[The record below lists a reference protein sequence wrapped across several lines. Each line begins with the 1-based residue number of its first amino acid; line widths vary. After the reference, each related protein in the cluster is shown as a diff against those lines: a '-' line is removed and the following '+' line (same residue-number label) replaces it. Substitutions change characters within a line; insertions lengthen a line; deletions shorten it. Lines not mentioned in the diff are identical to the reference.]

1 MPTGICTHMLNV
13 RNTGYIVNMN
23 LTKVK
28 NSSYWERVEIM
39 KTTLSQDEISY
50 IQENESED
58 NFKIALAGRV
68 DATPE
73 QLAWCADTS
82 SHLAQKLVL
91 ARANVGD
98 ETIVLIGLNAVDE
111 YKTNI
116 AHASYV
122 HPMKSYHET
131 MVANAIELFRTATI
145 LLERRKVA
153 WLSAGDAMAMLTDN
167 YAQTVKAEQHAMAIV
182 RDFIDDVIDR
192 KKPVSA
198 WVSSFNAVMEN
209 TSVMRLAM
217 LRHELATLVSAYAF
231 MVMEELALANKPSLA
246 DACLKKYE
254 PTTMGVTMPIKKFW

>member
-1 MPTGICTHMLNV
+1 M
-13 RNTGYIVNMN
+13 YMN

-28 NSSYWERVEIM
+28 NSSYWERVKIM
-39 KTTLSQDEISY
+39 KTTLHQDEISY

-91 ARANVGD
+91 AHVNVSD
-98 ETIVLIGLNAVDE
+98 ETIALIGLNAVDE
-111 YKTNI
+111 YKSNI

-122 HPMKSYHET
+122 HPMKSYHES
-131 MVANAIELFRTATI
+131 MVENAVELIATATI

-153 WLSAGDAMAMLTDN
+153 WLSAGDAMAMLTDK
-167 YAQTVKAEQHAMAIV
+167 YAETTRSEQSAMACV
-182 RDFIDDVIDR
+182 RDFIDDVIDK
-192 KKPVSA
+192 KKPMTS

-209 TSVMRLAM
+209 ESLMRLAM
-217 LRHELATLVSAYAF
+217 LRHELANLVSAYGY

-246 DACLKKYE
+246 DDCLKKYA